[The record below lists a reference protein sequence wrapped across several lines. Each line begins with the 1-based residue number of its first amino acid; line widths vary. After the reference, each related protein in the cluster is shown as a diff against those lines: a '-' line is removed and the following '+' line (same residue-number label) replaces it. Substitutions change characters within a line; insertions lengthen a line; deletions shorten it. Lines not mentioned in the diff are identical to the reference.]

1 MNETV
6 LRDRAKL
13 QGKIFR
19 RAVLTGLDA
28 EAFTRAF
35 MTSEQAK
42 WLDFFGDPI
51 ECMGEAY
58 ILDEILSVCD
68 VPPAKEEICSCLAEW
83 VGYTYRM
90 WCDREKIPSD
100 EAFSRVSFKRMVELY
115 PVLNAMCT
123 QRVTEILNRQ

>member
-1 MNETV
+1 MNEAV

-28 EAFTRAF
+28 EAFTKAF

-58 ILDEILSVCD
+58 ILDELLSAKD
-68 VPPAKEEICSCLAEW
+68 IPTAKEEVCWCLAQW

-90 WCDREKIPSD
+90 WCDSEKIPSE
-100 EAFSRVSFKRMVELY
+100 EAYARVSFKRMVELY

>member
-1 MNETV
+1 MNEAV
-6 LRDRAKL
+6 LKERAKL
-13 QGKIFR
+13 QGRIFK

-28 EAFTRAF
+28 EAFSKAF

-42 WLDFFGDPI
+42 WLDFFGDAA

-58 ILDEILSVCD
+58 ILDELLSACEVQA
-68 VPPAKEEICSCLAEW
+68 AKEETCSCLAEW

-90 WCDREKIPSD
+90 WCDREKIPSS
-100 EAFSRVSFKRMVELY
+100 EAYSRISFARMVELY